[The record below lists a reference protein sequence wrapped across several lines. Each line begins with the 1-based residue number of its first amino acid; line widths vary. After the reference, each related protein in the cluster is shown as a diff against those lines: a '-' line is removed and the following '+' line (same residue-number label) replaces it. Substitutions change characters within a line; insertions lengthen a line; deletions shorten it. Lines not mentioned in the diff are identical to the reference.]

1 MEDNRTSR
9 EYVVKIVSEAVKE
22 IGGELK
28 EWPEAHG
35 GLGAHLTSYQG
46 NTYLTIFKEY
56 GNLYQIEFSYNVR
69 IPVVHRSQ
77 IRVIRQ
83 YVDNYNQ
90 ELAKRDAWGAEVVIY
105 VHKKCVWLD
114 MEICTWTL
122 VDNTY
127 SLHDVFHVLGALDD
141 IKAELIRK
149 IRIIENRIYK

>member
-46 NTYLTIFKEY
+46 NTNLTIFKEY

-105 VHKKCVWLD
+105 VHCCPLKIAKR
-114 MEICTWTL
+114 
-122 VDNTY
+122 
-127 SLHDVFHVLGALDD
+127 SL
-141 IKAELIRK
+141 K
-149 IRIIENRIYK
+149 

>member
-1 MEDNRTSR
+1 M
-9 EYVVKIVSEAVKE
+9 VKIVSEAVKE

-35 GLGAHLTSYQG
+35 GLGEHLTSYQG

-56 GNLYQIEFSYNVR
+56 GNLYQIELSYNVR
-69 IPVVHRSQ
+69 IPVVHRKQ
-77 IRVIRQ
+77 INVIRQ
-83 YVDNYNQ
+83 YVKSYNQ
-90 ELAKRDAWGAEVVIY
+90 ELAERDAWGAEVCMYIC
-105 VHKKCVWLD
+105 KRSVWLD

-141 IKAELIRK
+141 IKAELIQK
-149 IRIIENRIYK
+149 IRIIENGI